1 MEYLRKEELE
11 KEVDKDPV
19 DAITQYDVEIEEGD
33 EPETKEAWK
42 LPQEKKYKLGLNVA
56 MLMVIGKLHF
66 LCSICDLIT
75 IILLI

>member
-1 MEYLRKEELE
+1 MEYLREEELE

-42 LPQEKKYKLGLNVA
+42 LPQDKKSKLALNVA

-66 LCSICDLIT
+66 
-75 IILLI
+75 

>member
-1 MEYLRKEELE
+1 MEYLREEELE

-42 LPQEKKYKLGLNVA
+42 LPQEKKFKSAINVT
-56 MLMVIGKLHF
+56 MLMVIGKLQVSF
-66 LCSICDLIT
+66 DAASVN
-75 IILLI
+75 